1 MSDISYRTTRR
12 ITGSLLFVEDLDG
25 AQYNE
30 LVEITFPDGSI
41 VQGQVLDTSK
51 EITIIEPF
59 TETSGLDIS
68 NTKIRLTGDSAKL
81 QVSEKMLGRVFDGL
95 GRPKD
100 GGVPIYS
107 DNKLDING
115 SPINPYARE
124 EPAEFI
130 STGISAIDG
139 MNSLIKGQKLPIF
152 SGSGMPHLKIAAQII
167 KQASTKSNKGN
178 FYVVFGGIGISSEDA
193 NLFINEVGK
202 SKAMNRTIMF
212 INLASESSLER
223 LALPRM
229 ALTAAEFLAF
239 QNGADVL
246 VILADMT
253 NYAEALRE
261 VSSAR
266 DEIPGRR
273 GYPGYMYTDFASIF
287 ERAGRVK
294 GKEGSIT
301 QIPILTMPLDD
312 ITHPIPDL
320 TGYITEGQIV
330 LNRGLTREGIYPNI
344 DVLLSLSRLMDN
356 GVGENQ
362 TREDH
367 KQLSNQLYAAY
378 AQGKDLRN
386 LAKIIGEEALS
397 EDDKMYLKFADE
409 FERKFINQDFGEN
422 RDITRTL
429 DIGWELLS
437 MLNKKDMKRISED
450 NIKKY
455 GKWKT

>member
-1 MSDISYRTTRR
+1 MSDISYKTTRR
-12 ITGSLLFVEDLDG
+12 VTGALLFVENLEG

-30 LVEITFPDGSI
+30 LVEITFPDGST
-41 VQGQVLDTSK
+41 VSGQVLDTSK
-51 EITIIEPF
+51 DVTIIEPF
-59 TETSGLDIS
+59 TETSGLDIA
-68 NTKIRLTGDSAKL
+68 NTKVRLTGSPAKL

-95 GRPKD
+95 GRPRD
-100 GGVPIYS
+100 GGIPVYS

-124 EPAEFI
+124 RPSEFI

-152 SGSGMPHLKIAAQII
+152 SGAGMPHLKIATQII
-167 KQASTKSNKGN
+167 KQASTNSNKGN

-193 NLFINEVGK
+193 NFFINEVGT
-202 SKAMNRTIMF
+202 SKARERTIIF
-212 INLASESSLER
+212 INLASEPSLER
-223 LALPRM
+223 LTLPRV

-261 VSSAR
+261 ISSAR

-330 LNRGLTREGIYPNI
+330 LNRGLMRENVYPNI

-356 GVGENQ
+356 GVGEGM

-386 LAKIIGEEALS
+386 LAKIIGEDALS
-397 EDDKMYLKFADE
+397 DEDKTYLKFADE
-409 FERKFINQDFGEN
+409 FEMKFINQDYSED
-422 RDITRTL
+422 RDIKRTL
-429 DIGWELLS
+429 DLGWELLS
-437 MLNKKDMKRISED
+437 MLDKKNMKRISEE

>member
-193 NLFINEVGK
+193 NFFINEVGK